1 MRIGV
6 KTGLIAAACWI
17 TFRLSAHYLG
27 FFVDTP
33 VPEVAVLLN
42 IFGLLVAISIG
53 LYLEKRKQTEESNA
67 LFDMKNAMSAGV
79 PYVVLVSIFIYFF
92 YHKINPECYQH
103 QVAENDIAIE
113 RMVND
118 PVQLEKF
125 KREQQDAEV
134 MTKEQIESKLKQSNR
149 QGASAGF
156 TSTLTVLAMI
166 ILATLY
172 SLLITIIMR
181 KVVFRN

>member
-1 MRIGV
+1 
-6 KTGLIAAACWI
+6 
-17 TFRLSAHYLG
+17 
-27 FFVDTP
+27 
-33 VPEVAVLLN
+33 
-42 IFGLLVAISIG
+42 
-53 LYLEKRKQTEESNA
+53 
-67 LFDMKNAMSAGV
+67 
-79 PYVVLVSIFIYFF
+79 
-92 YHKINPECYQH
+92 
-103 QVAENDIAIE
+103 
-113 RMVND
+113 MVND

-125 KREQQDAEV
+125 KKEQQDAEV
-134 MTKEQIESKLKQSNR
+134 MTKEQIESKLKKSNR

>member
-1 MRIGV
+1 MRVGV
-6 KTGLIAAACWI
+6 KTGIIAALSWI
-17 TFRLSAHYLG
+17 AFRLSAHYLG

-33 VPEVAVLLN
+33 VPQTTVLLN
-42 IFGLLVAISIG
+42 IFGLIVAISVG
-53 LYLEKRKQTEESNA
+53 LYLEKRKLTEESNA

-79 PYVVLVSIFIYFF
+79 PYVILVSIFIYFF
-92 YHKINPECYQH
+92 YHKINPECYAH
-103 QVAENDIAIE
+103 QVAENDLAIE

-118 PVQLEKF
+118 PVQFEQF
-125 KREQQDAEV
+125 KREHEDAEV
-134 MTKEQIESKLKQSNR
+134 MTKEQIENKLKESNR

-156 TSTLTVLAMI
+156 TATLTVLAMI
-166 ILATLY
+166 VLATLY